1 MIIFLQLIVT
11 MPSKRNSQDA
21 KLACI
26 NLDISEGINRVVL
39 GATIDITITKNNLKI
54 TRTITEEDLE
64 NSPEQ
69 VKALIFAIRQSDT
82 LSIKIYV
89 YNEFNSYVFEK
100 MLYESN
106 IEKLNI
112 IYCDQ
117 NCLLHF
123 MQHLN
128 GWVKIPFVH
137 LYFQNE
143 VHGWFYE
150 FYHNLCQKAIDI
162 CSVFLE
168 KNIVEQFQITSLSEN
183 DYDINENINAV
194 QIEYDIILELKD

>member
-1 MIIFLQLIVT
+1 

-117 NCLLHF
+117 NCLLDF

-128 GWVKIPFVH
+128 GLVRIPSVY
-137 LYFQNE
+137 LCFQNE
-143 VHGWFYE
+143 THGWSHE
-150 FYHNLCQKAIDI
+150 FYHNLCQRTIDI
-162 CSVFLE
+162 CTVFLE
-168 KNIVEQFQITSLSEN
+168 KNIVEQFRITTHSKEN
-183 DYDINENINAV
+183 YDINEKIKATET
-194 QIEYDIILELKD
+194 QYELTLELKD